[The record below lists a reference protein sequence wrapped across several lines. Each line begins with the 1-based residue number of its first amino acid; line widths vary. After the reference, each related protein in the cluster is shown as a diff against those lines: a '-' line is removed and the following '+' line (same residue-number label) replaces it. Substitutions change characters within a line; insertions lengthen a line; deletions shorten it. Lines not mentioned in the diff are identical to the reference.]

1 MNIPLKAYLV
11 VSSILFGIGVYG
23 VLSQK
28 GAVMVLMS
36 TEIILNAALLNV
48 IAFWRWQTPQD
59 IGGQIFAIIILTISA
74 VEMSVGLAIMLLI
87 FRNKGSQQVTDQ
99 TLLRG

>member
-1 MNIPLKAYLV
+1 MNIPLEAYLT

-48 IAFWRWQTPQD
+48 IAFWRWNAPAD
-59 IGGQIFAIIILTISA
+59 IGGQIFAIIIMTIAS